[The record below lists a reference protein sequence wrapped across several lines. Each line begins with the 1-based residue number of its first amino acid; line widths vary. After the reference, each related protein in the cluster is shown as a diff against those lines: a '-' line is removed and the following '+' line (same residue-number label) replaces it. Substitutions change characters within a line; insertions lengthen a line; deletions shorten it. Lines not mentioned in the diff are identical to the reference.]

1 LLLSVVLGFLQSGSY
16 TVFQGVFPVTD
27 NTADELMKKIEALR
41 KKVRSLPKG
50 ADLGGLLDEECP
62 EFARLL
68 RQNLTDERE
77 DAASKEADFSP

>member
-1 LLLSVVLGFLQSGSY
+1 
-16 TVFQGVFPVTD
+16 VFPVI
-27 NTADELMKKIEALR
+27 NNPNDELMRRIEALR

-68 RQNLTDERE
+68 RQDLTAQRE

>member
-1 LLLSVVLGFLQSGSY
+1 MINN
-16 TVFQGVFPVTD
+16 P
-27 NTADELMKKIEALR
+27 NDELMRRIEALR

-68 RQNLTDERE
+68 RQDLTAQRE

>member
-1 LLLSVVLGFLQSGSY
+1 MLLRLVLGFLQSGSY
-16 TVFQGVFPVTD
+16 TVFQGVLPVID
-27 NTADELMKKIEALR
+27 NPDDELMKKIEALR
-41 KKVRSLPKG
+41 EKVRSLPKG

-68 RQNLTDERE
+68 RQDLTDQRD